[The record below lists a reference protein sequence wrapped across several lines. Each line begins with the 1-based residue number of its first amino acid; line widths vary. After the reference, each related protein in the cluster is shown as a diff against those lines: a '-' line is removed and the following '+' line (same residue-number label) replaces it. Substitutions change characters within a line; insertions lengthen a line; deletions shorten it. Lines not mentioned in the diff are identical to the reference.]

1 LAESEFRIRFGWGSG
16 IHPLT
21 HSAAKRLQRYS
32 FHVTVAF
39 DGGQKMLSDDEV
51 GLQILSIFMK
61 HKVVAGGV
69 LRRNHFID
77 VRDADFQRGLN
88 KAVGNHWLKVNLRDR
103 YTYELTEAGLAAGLS
118 NGIASV

>member
-1 LAESEFRIRFGWGSG
+1 
-16 IHPLT
+16 
-21 HSAAKRLQRYS
+21 
-32 FHVTVAF
+32 
-39 DGGQKMLSDDEV
+39 
-51 GLQILSIFMK
+51 
-61 HKVVAGGV
+61 

-118 NGIASV
+118 NGAAPA